1 MATDREELDVKIPS
15 AAAAIVAEFGDRDK
29 ADKAIEVLTHSGI
42 GTDQISVV
50 ARGAGEYDGVFK
62 PGALMVTVHAGGR
75 DELVRKIL
83 RDHGAKEV
91 TTGTITATG
100 DVIEH
105 EEPAEAVR

>member
-1 MATDREELDVKIPS
+1 MATDREELDIKIPS
-15 AAAAIVAEFGDRDK
+15 AAAAIVAEFRDRNQ
-29 ADKAIEVLTHSGI
+29 ADKAVEILTKSGI

-62 PGALMVTVHAGGR
+62 PGALMITVHAGGR
-75 DELVRKIL
+75 DDLVRKIL

-105 EEPAEAVR
+105 EPEEAIR